1 MNSAMRWWA
10 ALTAASLLIL
20 LPVAG
25 HAQDNAVPALTGE
38 RVTLNFVNADLEA
51 VVRAIG
57 AYTNKQFLVDP
68 RVKGTINLVSDKPLN
83 RTQVLSQ
90 LYASLRLQGFAAV
103 ETNGVV
109 RVVPEADA
117 KLQGGTAS
125 ERAAAGGDQIITQ
138 VFRLQHESAQNLVP
152 VLRPLIAPNNTINA
166 YPANN
171 TLVITDYAE
180 SLRRIARIIAMVDSP
195 NMSETEVIPIRY
207 GVAVDLGVT
216 VQRLLDMG
224 GQPTEASQRVMV
236 LAEPRTNSLIVRA
249 GSPARMAQVRNLAT
263 QLDQPTK
270 GQGNLNVIALKN
282 AEAVKLVQVLQG
294 LFGSGG
300 ASGAGGVASPGGS
313 TQQPLSL
320 STQQQPGAQQQGGSP
335 SLPQAASAGPVSVT
349 GPGGSVIMADPSTN
363 SLIIR
368 APEPV
373 YAELRTIIERLDV
386 RRAQIVIEGL
396 VVEVAAEKAAEFGV
410 QWAGLTGD
418 ATDKYRLGVGSIF
431 PGAGLN
437 LAALAAASATGG
449 EGRDAAIGQA
459 AQGVR
464 GFNIAALRNAGGQI
478 SIGAIATILASN
490 TDANILSV
498 PSITVLDNDEAEFI
512 VGQNVPFVTG
522 SFSST
527 GAGGG
532 AAVNPFQTIE
542 RKDVGLTLKVRP
554 RVSEGGLVQMPI
566 ALESS
571 NVANSQAS
579 GARDLITNKRAF
591 KTSVN
596 VDDGQIVVLGGL
608 ISDENNDSTQKVPI
622 LGDIPLLGN
631 LFKYQNR
638 NRRRTNLMV
647 FLKPTVLRDA
657 NTLRSVVTDR
667 YDSLRNLQQQQI
679 PNRSWILPDISPP
692 PMPFVPGPAAPASS
706 GSGPIEVPPGGTID
720 LRRPPAQGSVAPQQ
734 NTVPAQ
740 PTPLLPQAP
749 AEPPK
754 TQ

>member
-1 MNSAMRWWA
+1 MNFAVR
-10 ALTAASLLIL
+10 ALVTLCVTVALIF
-20 LPVAG
+20 PPSVAV
-25 HAQDNAVPALTGE
+25 AQEQPALTGD

-57 AYTNKQFLVDP
+57 AYTNKQFLIDP

-83 RTQVLSQ
+83 RSQVLSQ

-103 ETNGVV
+103 DTGGVI

-117 KLQGGTAS
+117 KLQGGIAS
-125 ERAAAGGDQIITQ
+125 ERATGSGDQIVTQ

-180 SLRRIARIIAMVDSP
+180 NLRRIARIIAAVDSP
-195 NMSETEVIPIRY
+195 NMAETEIVPIKN
-207 GVAVDLGVT
+207 GVAVDLGLT
-216 VQRLLDMG
+216 LQRLLEQGQG
-224 GQPTEASQRVMV
+224 GDPSQRVIV
-236 LAEPRTNSLIVRA
+236 LAETRTNSLIVRA
-249 GSPARMAQVRNLAT
+249 ASPSRMRQVKALVV

-282 AEAVKLVQVLQG
+282 AEATKLVQVLQG
-294 LFGSGG
+294 LFSGSSGG
-300 ASGAGGVASPGGS
+300 GTSAAPLNPATPVAPPAGAPGGA
-313 TQQPLSL
+313 L
-320 STQQQPGAQQQGGSP
+320 
-335 SLPQAASAGPVSVT
+335 SLPQGGGSAPVTVT

-373 YAELRTIIERLDV
+373 YAELRTIIERLDI
-386 RRAQIVIEGL
+386 RRAQIL
-396 VVEVAAEKAAEFGV
+396 VEALIVEVSADKAAEFGV

-418 ATDKYRLGVGSIF
+418 DSNKYRLGIGSVF
-431 PGAGLN
+431 SSASVNLAAAATQGSAALGGARGLN
-437 LAALAAASATGG
+437 LAALRNVNG
-449 EGRDAAIGQA
+449 
-459 AQGVR
+459 
-464 GFNIAALRNAGGQI
+464 AL
-478 SIGAIATILASN
+478 SLGAIATALESDGN
-490 TDANILSV
+490 ANILSV
-498 PSITVLDNDEAEFI
+498 PSIVVLDNDEAEFV
-512 VGQNVPFVTG
+512 VGENVPFVTG
-522 SFSST
+522 SFTNT

-554 RVSEGGLVQMPI
+554 RVSEGGVVQMPI

-571 NVANSQAS
+571 AVKPTPTT
-579 GARDLITNKRAF
+579 GARDLVTTKRAF

-608 ISDENNDSTQKVPI
+608 VSENVRDTNERVPI
-622 LGDIPLLGN
+622 LGDIPVLGN
-631 LFKYQNR
+631 LFRYQTR
-638 NRRRTNLMV
+638 NRGKTNLMV
-647 FLKPTVLRDA
+647 FLKPTVMRDG
-657 NTLRSVVTDR
+657 NTVRSVVIDR
-667 YDSLRNLQQQQI
+667 YDAIRGLQQQAA
-679 PNRSWILPDISPP
+679 PPKSWLLPDMGSPQL
-692 PMPFVPGPAAPASS
+692 PFAPTVP
-706 GSGPIEVPPGGTID
+706 SGPVEIRPGGSID
-720 LRRPPAQGSVAPQQ
+720 LRQPPPPANGQAPQ
-734 NTVPAQ
+734 PAPPAPEQ
-740 PTPLLPQAP
+740 TPPA